1 MINLSHV
8 SRQFSGTEILRDVSL
23 RIGEGERVAVVG
35 PNGAGKSSLMKIILG
50 TLKPDSGE
58 IQRSRSHTAGY
69 LPQDGVVH
77 TGKSLAEEAAS
88 AFDDL
93 LELRRRAEGIHRDID
108 DLVEKGKGRTAE
120 VEGLAE
126 ELGRIQQHLEHGEG
140 WSIENRVEE
149 ILLGLGFQKSDLG
162 RPTGEFSGG
171 WQMRLALAKLLLR
184 EPTVLML
191 DEPTNH
197 LDMDSLQWLEGYL
210 SSYEGS
216 IVLVSHDRRFLDNLA
231 LRTVEL
237 SRGRATEYKG
247 NFSYYLREK
256 EVRARHQKAKYEN
269 QQEKIR
275 DTMRFIERF
284 RAKNTKASQ
293 VQSRLRMLE
302 KMERVEL
309 EEEEGGISFDF
320 PPPPRAGKVVMT
332 LEGVHK
338 RYGSRQVFSGLDLTL
353 ARGERVALLGMNGT
367 GKSTLARILAGV
379 EPFQRGSRLPGHNV
393 SVSYYAQH
401 QAEELPP
408 ENTVLQ
414 TLEEVSPAGMQQRL
428 RTLLGSFLFR
438 GDDVFKSVGV
448 LSGGEKSRLALARLL
463 LVPANLLIL
472 DEPTNHLDQRSKGVL
487 QDALLRF
494 EGTSVVVSHDRDFLE
509 PLIGKV
515 IDFSGGRA
523 RVHPGTVE
531 EYLEKLRRERET
543 GEMRGREEKKG
554 EEEAVNASPAQRER
568 RRKRLEAG
576 RRQERSRRLKPV
588 RAALEKTEKEI
599 ALLEK
604 RKGEVEA
611 DLARDTVCGDE
622 IKVRTLSHEYGECSG
637 QLAVLY
643 ERWASLQEE
652 AEEVERDLSGE
663 APPGG

>member
-8 SRQFSGTEILRDVSL
+8 SRQFSGTEILRDVSF

-35 PNGAGKSSLMKIILG
+35 PNGAGKSTLMKIILG
-50 TLKPDSGE
+50 TLEPDSGE

-69 LPQDGVVH
+69 LPQDGVTH

-93 LELRRRAEGIHRDID
+93 LELRRRAEGIHREID
-108 DLVEKGKGRTAE
+108 QLVEEGKGRTEE
-120 VEGLAE
+120 VESLAE
-126 ELGRIQQHLEHGEG
+126 ELGRIQHHLEHGEG
-140 WSIENRVEE
+140 WSIESRVEG
-149 ILLGLGFQKSDLG
+149 ILLGLGFQKSDLD

-210 SSYEGS
+210 ASYEGS
-216 IVLVSHDRRFLDNLA
+216 IVLISHDRRFLDNLA

-237 SRGRATEYKG
+237 SRGRATEYRG
-247 NFSYYLREK
+247 NFSYYLKEK
-256 EVRARHQKAKYEN
+256 EVRALHQKAKYEN

-293 VQSRLRMLE
+293 VQSRIRMLE
-302 KMERVEL
+302 KIERIEL

-332 LEGVHK
+332 LEGVNK
-338 RYGSRQVFSGLDLTL
+338 RYGSQEVFSGLDLTL
-353 ARGERVALLGMNGT
+353 ARGEKIALLGMNGT
-367 GKSTLARILAGV
+367 GKSTLARILAGI
-379 EPFQRGSRLPGHNV
+379 EPFQRGSRVPGHNV

-401 QAEELPP
+401 QAEELPSKR
-408 ENTVLQ
+408 TVLE

-472 DEPTNHLDQRSKGVL
+472 DEPTNHLDQRSKAVL
-487 QDALLRF
+487 QNALLRF
-494 EGTSVVVSHDRDFLE
+494 VGTCVVVSHDRDFLE
-509 PLIGKV
+509 PLIEKV
-515 IDFSGGRA
+515 VDFSDGKA
-523 RVHPGTVE
+523 RIHPGSVE
-531 EYLEKLRRERET
+531 EYLERIRREREG
-543 GEMRGREEKKG
+543 GEEGGREGEKG
-554 EEEAVNASPAQRER
+554 EGERAQASPAKIER
-568 RRKRLEAG
+568 QRKRLEASL
-576 RRQERSRRLKPV
+576 RQERSRRLKPLK
-588 RAALEKTEKEI
+588 AALEKTEKEI
-599 ALLEK
+599 ARLEE

-611 DLARDTVCGDE
+611 ELARDTVCGDE
-622 IKVRTLSHEYGECSG
+622 VKVRTLSHEYGEYSG
-637 QLAVLY
+637 QLADLY
-643 ERWASLQEE
+643 EKWTALQEE
-652 AEEVERDLSGE
+652 VEEVERELSGE
-663 APPGG
+663 APAVG

>member
-8 SRQFSGTEILRDVSL
+8 SRQFSGTEILHDVSL

-35 PNGAGKSSLMKIILG
+35 PNGAGKSTLMKIILG
-50 TLKPDSGE
+50 TLDPDSGE

-77 TGKSLAEEAAS
+77 KGKSLADEAAT

-93 LELRRRAEGIHRDID
+93 LELRRQAEGIHREID
-108 DLVEKGKGRTAE
+108 ELVARGQGRSVE
-120 VEGLAE
+120 VESLAE
-126 ELGRIQQHLEHGEG
+126 ELGRIQHHLEHGEG

-149 ILLGLGFQKSDLG
+149 ILLGLGFQKNDLG
-162 RPTGEFSGG
+162 RATGEFSGG

-197 LDMDSLQWLEGYL
+197 LDMDSLRWLEEYL
-210 SSYEGS
+210 ASYEGS
-216 IVLVSHDRRFLDNLA
+216 IVLISHDRRFLDNLA
-231 LRTVEL
+231 RRTVEL
-237 SRGRATEYKG
+237 SRGRATEYRG

-256 EVRARHQKAKYEN
+256 EIRAHHLKAKYEN

-302 KMERVEL
+302 KMERIEL

-320 PPPPRAGKVVMT
+320 PAPPRAGKIVMT

-338 RYGSRQVFSGLDLTL
+338 RYGDQEVFSGLDLTL
-353 ARGERVALLGMNGT
+353 ARGERVALLGLNGT
-367 GKSTLARILAGV
+367 GKSTLARILAGI
-379 EPFQRGSRLPGHNV
+379 EPFQHGSRRPGHNV
-393 SVSYYAQH
+393 SLSYYAQH
-401 QAEELPP
+401 QAEELPADR
-408 ENTVLQ
+408 TVLQ

-494 EGTSVVVSHDRDFLE
+494 GGTSVVVSHDRDFLE

-515 IDFSGGRA
+515 IDFSGGKA
-523 RVHPGTVE
+523 RVHPGSVK
-531 EYLEKLRRERET
+531 EYLEKIQRERE
-543 GEMRGREEKKG
+543 GEKEAGKG
-554 EEEAVNASPAQRER
+554 GGKGAGEVESLSPAKRER
-568 RRKRLEAG
+568 QRKRREAA

-588 RAALEKTEKEI
+588 TAALEKTEKEI
-599 ALLEK
+599 ARLEQ
-604 RKGEVEA
+604 RKGEVESE
-611 DLARDTVCGDE
+611 LTRDTVCGDE
-622 IKVRTLSHEYGECSG
+622 ARVRALSHEYGECSRD
-637 QLAVLY
+637 LAALY
-643 ERWASLQEE
+643 EKWTALQEE
-652 AEEVERDLSGE
+652 MEEVERDLPGE
-663 APPGG
+663 APPRG